1 MVFQKRFKMNAFKK
15 INKYLI
21 VIVSC
26 FMFLFLSI
34 CSCTVPK
41 RFQQEPKRT
50 VQKPTF
56 PIENSDLIEVC
67 LKDSLRGQ
75 NPFQAIKLEDGNPSV
90 NCIVYET
97 ELLSSEKQEGF
108 WTPHRYGSLYYHQW
122 TKSMNVEDLMIPR
135 TNFQR
140 EFWKLRIHKDK
151 YGENDGDL
159 WISESEQLLKEISK
173 KDSFEIDSYQL
184 NERDGLYYATISL
197 KCVKEISQ
205 EDWNNLK
212 YNIFLKPDILYSETF
227 YGHPSDNI
235 ENLAYDLITFQGDE
249 KEEYD
254 GIGFNLS
261 THSNNVPTL
270 ENPIVILKTET
281 FSLPEIPY
289 EDRGFL
295 RNPPPIKQPNWSIH
309 LILNDG
315 ADLRKNLYSWSLP
328 IDIAE

>member
-1 MVFQKRFKMNAFKK
+1 
-15 INKYLI
+15 
-21 VIVSC
+21 
-26 FMFLFLSI
+26 MFLFLSI

-41 RFQQEPKRT
+41 RFLQEPKRI

-56 PIENSDLIEVC
+56 PIENSDLVEVC
-67 LKDSLRGQ
+67 LKNSLRGQ
-75 NPFQAIKLEDGNPSV
+75 NPFQAIKLEASNPSV

-108 WTPHRYGSLYYHQW
+108 WTPHRYGSLYYNQW
-122 TKSMNVEDLMIPR
+122 TKSMNVESIMLPR

-173 KDSFEIDSYQL
+173 KDCFEIDSYQL
-184 NERDGLYYATISL
+184 NESDGLYYATISL

-212 YNIFLKPDILYSETF
+212 YNIFLKPDILYSGPIPYSRKSVLYTGKNF
-227 YGHPSDNI
+227 TI
-235 ENLAYDLITFQGDE
+235 ENLAYDLIILQGDE

-254 GIGFNLS
+254 GIGFNLL

-270 ENPIVILKTET
+270 ENPIVILKTEV
-281 FSLPEIPY
+281 FSLLEIPY
-289 EDRGFL
+289 EDSGFL
-295 RNPPPIKQPNWSIH
+295 RNSPPIKQPNWSLQ

-315 ADLRKNLYSWSLP
+315 IDMRKNLFSWNLP
-328 IDIAE
+328 IDVEE